1 MCNRLRFSIRCAN
14 FAIVTKD
21 ENEISMDVSGEM
33 TMKDIA
39 RQLGV
44 SVATVSRALKDSP
57 SISRERREMIQA
69 FAREHNYTPN
79 AIAEQLRNSRKMP
92 VKVIGVIVP
101 EFIHY
106 YFACVLAGIEQEA
119 SARGY
124 RILVAASHE
133 NEEREKRICESF
145 YKNKVCG
152 IIASQAKETED
163 FSHFV
168 KLDGQ
173 RVPLMFFD
181 RICPAINANRVVVD
195 DYMGTFKA
203 VTHLIESGCR
213 RIAFYGTTLNLEIGK
228 NRYNGYK
235 DALYQHGLTLDKSL
249 VRQCDVREQ
258 AEVITPELLDLP
270 EPPDAFFTVNDD
282 TAIGVLY
289 TVKRR
294 GLKIPD
300 DVSICGFTNS
310 TYAQTCDP
318 QLTSVEQNGLE
329 VGREATE
336 CLIGLVE
343 GTISR
348 EHAVKRIVKTRLIV
362 RETTR

>member
-1 MCNRLRFSIRCAN
+1 
-14 FAIVTKD
+14 
-21 ENEISMDVSGEM
+21 MDVSGEM

-69 FAREHNYTPN
+69 FAREHNYIPN

-101 EFIHY
+101 ELIHY
-106 YFACVLAGIEQEA
+106 YFASVLAGIEQEA
-119 SARGY
+119 SAHGY

-133 NEEREKRICESF
+133 SEEREKRICESF
-145 YKNKVCG
+145 HKNKVCG
-152 IIASQAKETED
+152 IIASQAKGTTD
-163 FSHFV
+163 FEHFI
-168 KLDGQ
+168 KLDEQ
-173 RVPLMFFD
+173 RLPLMFFD

-203 VTHLIESGCR
+203 VSHLIESGCR
-213 RIAFYGTTLNLEIGK
+213 RIAFYGTTPNLEIGK

-235 DALYQHGLTLDKSL
+235 DALYKHGLTLDEDL
-249 VRQCDVREQ
+249 VKQCDTREQ
-258 AEVITPELLDLP
+258 AELITPQLLAQRSR
-270 EPPDAFFTVNDD
+270 PDAFFTVNDD

-289 TVKRR
+289 TVKKR

-300 DVSICGFTNS
+300 EVSICGFTNS
-310 TYAQTCDP
+310 TYAMTCDP

-329 VGREATE
+329 VGREAVE
-336 CLIGLVE
+336 GLIALVE